1 MAPLTKGRNT
11 PRADGD
17 VQSYPVLASTKIY
30 AGALV
35 ALDASGW
42 AIPGATATTLTAVGR
57 ADEDVDNSA
66 GANGALRVK
75 VRFGAFRYENS
86 SGGDLI
92 AAAEIGDDCYIVDDQ
107 TVAKTNGS
115 STRSVAGRIVQVD
128 AQGVWVDLRIS

>member
-1 MAPLTKGRNT
+1 MAALTKGRNT

-17 VQSYPVLASTKIY
+17 VQSYPVLAATKIQV
-30 AGALV
+30 GGLT

-57 ADEDVDNSA
+57 ADEEVDNSA

-75 VRFGAFRYENS
+75 VRFGTFRYENS
-86 SGGDLI
+86 AAGDLI
-92 AAAEIGDDCYIVDDQ
+92 SAAEIGDDCYIVVDQ
-107 TVAKTNGS
+107 TVAKTNGT